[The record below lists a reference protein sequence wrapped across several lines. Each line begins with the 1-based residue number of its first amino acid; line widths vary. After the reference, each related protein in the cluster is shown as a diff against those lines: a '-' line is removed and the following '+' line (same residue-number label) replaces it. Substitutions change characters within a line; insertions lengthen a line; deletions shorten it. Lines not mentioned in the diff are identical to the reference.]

1 MKKYQAE
8 VERQMLENEQEVI
21 DKIKKTYE
29 QALKDVDAKLKKL
42 YDDIDKL
49 VKEQPENESLIRSKI
64 YQKNYQEQIRKQI
77 TSNLDAL
84 KDSSVK
90 NIEDYMAKM
99 YEDGYL
105 STFYELQKEGVAVT
119 APINQELLV
128 EAVTFNTA
136 DIPLSKRV
144 YDNVELAKKRVLGE
158 VTRGI
163 SSAMSVHEIARNIE
177 NVMKVSMKKANILA
191 QNEGARVRL
200 KATMDGAYVARSKG
214 ADVVKQW
221 DATLDSKTRP
231 VHRELDQQVA
241 ELDEPFKY
249 SGGEVMQPKEFGI
262 AALDINCRCALLILP
277 RWDVQDTYKRRD
289 NISKNLVE
297 AKNYAD
303 WKKKYYN
310 EIEKSDESIINSK
323 WNSGVSIKP
332 VVTKEEAINR
342 LANDYGISFKDSRKY
357 PIDEQFMVN
366 GVNWLSEFNE
376 KFKDFEKSNKCKI
389 PIINV
394 LSPSGMNG
402 SLGYYR
408 YYKSSNK
415 VVEIMFSGKD
425 FANFEDYKE
434 HTKKM
439 FENGFKS
446 GQNPIHT
453 FIHEYG
459 HHISNSLK
467 WKTGD
472 PDWQHNFIKEC
483 IDEFSQTHS
492 EAKGYWDM
500 SKYVS
505 RYGASKESDLF
516 AESFAE
522 YFGEEEPRE
531 FAKLFGEKLE
541 KVLKGEKL

>member
-49 VKEQPENESLIRSKI
+49 VKEQPENETLIRSKI

-163 SSAMSVHEIARNIE
+163 SSAMTVHEIARNIE

-200 KATMDGAYVARSKG
+200 KATMDSAYVARSKG

-303 WKKKYYN
+303 WKERYHAELDEIANYSSSKARKTLSASKSEVKEADNDVAVVLGKLFRDYKPSPLVKGDVSECRIKVTSNSNGTLKYEPVISNVATPPKGNNKDIGNNALANSIHERTHDLINQMAMERAGIKDLNNVTVIQNQLFKENKEQITQGVY
-310 EIEKSDESIINSK
+310 IHCFTDESFEEILEEVEREISK
-323 WNSGVSIKP
+323 RAIYSGEEFICESMVDFLGSENPSNLSKK
-332 VVTKEEAINR
+332 VYNYLKE
-342 LANDYGISFKDSRKY
+342 
-357 PIDEQFMVN
+357 
-366 GVNWLSEFNE
+366 
-376 KFKDFEKSNKCKI
+376 
-389 PIINV
+389 
-394 LSPSGMNG
+394 
-402 SLGYYR
+402 
-408 YYKSSNK
+408 
-415 VVEIMFSGKD
+415 
-425 FANFEDYKE
+425 
-434 HTKKM
+434 
-439 FENGFKS
+439 
-446 GQNPIHT
+446 
-453 FIHEYG
+453 
-459 HHISNSLK
+459 K
-467 WKTGD
+467 WK
-472 PDWQHNFIKEC
+472 K
-483 IDEFSQTHS
+483 
-492 EAKGYWDM
+492 
-500 SKYVS
+500 
-505 RYGASKESDLF
+505 
-516 AESFAE
+516 
-522 YFGEEEPRE
+522 
-531 FAKLFGEKLE
+531 
-541 KVLKGEKL
+541 